1 MVFQNGGFTCKHRK
15 GGSSFQRCWFW
26 IPEGKKDMFD
36 TLIYNNFM
44 KYFGGYRWLYL
55 PISKLEIHM
64 SLISYVKTQIFVLKK
79 MLLVKKK
86 NLQSISS
93 DRGHQGVDGQLN
105 KQLFPLFFTK
115 YSPQINGAAGQ
126 PAHTQG

>member
-1 MVFQNGGFTCKHRK
+1 
-15 GGSSFQRCWFW
+15 
-26 IPEGKKDMFD
+26 MFD

-86 NLQSISS
+86 IFSPFQVTGGIKELMPL
-93 DRGHQGVDGQLN
+93 RCGQFN